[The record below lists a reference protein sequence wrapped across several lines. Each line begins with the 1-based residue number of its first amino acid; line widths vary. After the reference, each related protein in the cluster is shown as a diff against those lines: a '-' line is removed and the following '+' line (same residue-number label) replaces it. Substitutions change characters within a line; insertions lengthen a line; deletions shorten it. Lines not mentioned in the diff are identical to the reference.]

1 MYYDIFNRLSCCIVE
16 DTFIF
21 VAVGADLWLLLGSR
35 LGVAVIITYF
45 ASKILNKIEVNR
57 KSYE

>member
-1 MYYDIFNRLSCCIVE
+1 MIFLIACHAVVE

-21 VAVGADLWLLLGSR
+21 VAVGADLWLLLGSG